1 MRNVFSLLVFVL
13 FYNVAF
19 SQIETCPK
27 GGYANLQGVLEKT
40 PCSDFNVEI
49 ERRSKGKIKMV
60 AGNDYQLNPIDKS
73 VKKKFLKNELYA
85 YSDGDSL
92 LLNCKKY
99 EIQFWYS
106 MIEAENDDY
115 FLFRA
120 GLPSN
125 FERYGLE
132 ASNLPYMFGGIIAG
146 ISAAKRAL
154 IRLPYILDKEKDE
167 VYIVSEEN
175 ILEYI
180 GDNQGLKE
188 QFANELE
195 KGDVDTLMRYLT
207 EWVNS
212 SK

>member
-1 MRNVFSLLVFVL
+1 MRNIFSLFVL
-13 FYNVAF
+13 ALCCNAAF
-19 SQIETCPK
+19 SQLETYPK
-27 GGYANLQGVLEKT
+27 GAYASLQEVLEKT
-40 PCSDFNVEI
+40 PSSDFDVEI

-73 VKKKFLKNELYA
+73 VKKKFLKKELYA
-85 YSDGDSL
+85 YSDGSSL
-92 LLNCKKY
+92 FLNGKKY
-99 EIQFWYS
+99 EIQFWYCK
-106 MIEAENDDY
+106 IEAENDDY
-115 FLFRA
+115 LVFRA

-154 IRLPYILDKEKDE
+154 IRLPYILDKKKDE
-167 VYIVSEEN
+167 AYIVSEDD

-180 GDNQGLKE
+180 GGNQDLKE
-188 QFANELE
+188 QYDSEPE
-195 KGDVDTLMRYLT
+195 KGDVDVLMKYLT

>member
-1 MRNVFSLLVFVL
+1 MRNSISLFILAL
-13 FYNVAF
+13 FCNITFAQMESY
-19 SQIETCPK
+19 PK
-27 GGYANLQGVLEKT
+27 GGYANLQEVFDKT
-40 PCSDFNVEI
+40 PSSEFNVEI

-60 AGNDYQLNPIDKS
+60 AGNDYQLNPIDKL
-73 VKKKFLKNELYA
+73 VKNKFLKNELYA
-85 YSDGDSL
+85 YSDGSIL

-106 MIEAENDDY
+106 KIEAENDNY
-115 FLFRA
+115 FVFRA

-132 ASNLPYMFGGIIAG
+132 ASNLPYMFGGIISG

-154 IRLPYILDKEKDE
+154 IRLPYILDKKSEE
-167 VYIVSEEN
+167 VYIVSEED

-180 GDNQGLKE
+180 GDNKDLKE
-188 QFANELE
+188 KYVNEPQ
-195 KGDVDTLMRYLT
+195 KGDVDILMRYLI

-212 SK
+212 SN